1 MENIK
6 KIIDLI
12 DTAIKIDAEV
22 NIMWWEIIADFYD
35 DKVDYYRWLIFN
47 SKDWLTNY
55 QSELSEKYGLSSLKI
70 KYTWASWY
78 FIELSKN
85 QSNKAP
91 DIFIHKQTLVNAS
104 RYITIE
110 LKNFEQ
116 DILEAEWNKSSRE
129 YEIFLE
135 IREEILN
142 NFDNIKNIWDK
153 TSFIDFISTMSEI
166 AYFNNYVK
174 PEVHKKYDFQVL
186 WWRHPVIEKTEKDFI
201 SNDLTFTEKK
211 YVHIITWPNMWW
223 KSTFLRQN
231 ALIILLSHIGSFV
244 PARKAIIPLVDKIFS
259 RIWANDNLFLW
270 QSTFMVEMQEV
281 ANILNNSTKNSF
293 VIIDEVGR
301 WTSTYDWMSLAWAIL
316 RENHDKIKAKTLFAT
331 HYHEL
336 IDESKKLSWVENFSV
351 AVWENEDN
359 LIFLRKI
366 IPGWIKKS
374 FWLEV
379 ARIAWLSSDTI
390 NEAKKM
396 LKMLELEHNKISGT
410 QMILWGIESDIKIV
424 EKKEEI
430 KKESMLEKELKKID
444 INNLTPIEAIN
455 KLNEL
460 KNIFLK

>member
-12 DTAIKIDAEV
+12 DKSIKIDANL
-22 NIMWWEIIADFYD
+22 NIMWWEIIADNYD
-35 DKVDYYRWLIFN
+35 EKVDYYRQLVFN

-55 QSELSEKYGLSSLKI
+55 QRELSEKYNLNSLKI

-78 FIELSKN
+78 FIELPKS
-85 QSNKAP
+85 QANKVP
-91 DIFIHKQTLVNAS
+91 DTFIHKQTLVNAS
-104 RYITIE
+104 RFITSE
-110 LKNFEQ
+110 LKKFEEEV
-116 DILEAEWNKSSRE
+116 LEAEWKKAERE
-129 YEIFLE
+129 YELFLG
-135 IREEILN
+135 IRDKILL
-142 NFDNIKNIWDK
+142 NFSEVKQIWEK
-153 TSFIDFISTMSEI
+153 TSFIDFVSSLSEI
-166 AYFNNYVK
+166 AYSNNYVK
-174 PEVHKKYDFQVL
+174 PELHNEYDFQVL

-201 SNDLTFTEKK
+201 SNDLTLTQKK

-231 ALIILLSHIGSFV
+231 ALILLLAHIGSFV
-244 PARKAIIPLVDKIFS
+244 PARKAIIPMTDKIFS

-281 ANILNNSTKNSF
+281 ANILNNSTEKSF

-336 IDESKKLSWVENFSV
+336 IDESKKLLWVENFSV

-366 IPGWIKKS
+366 VPGGIKKS

-379 ARIAWLSSDTI
+379 ARIAWLSTNI
-390 NEAKKM
+390 ITEAKKM
-396 LKMLELEHNKISGT
+396 LKLLELEHNKISWT
-410 QMILWGIESDIKIV
+410 QMILWNIEPEVKI
-424 EKKEEI
+424 I
-430 KKESMLEKELKKID
+430 EKEVFRKSFVEQELTKID
-444 INNLTPIEAIN
+444 INNLTPIEALN
-455 KLNEL
+455 KLSEL
-460 KNIFLK
+460 KKSCL